1 MTTKIPEK
9 AVDYFDAE
17 SYKKIVEK
25 WNQIKNTDQA
35 DAFISGL
42 KKKLESSEERTDKA
56 ETTTKKFTGNAGPSS
71 ISNYSEV
78 AGNINSISELV
89 DSLNKDMAPNYKAG
103 KYRNI
108 DDTGSFSADLYPAPR
123 LTHKCYCSHCG
134 TDNYIDWLEYPNE
147 RYSKLGC
154 IKCRTRI
161 NTGEA
166 YKFKTNNQI
175 KEMPIE

>member
-1 MTTKIPEK
+1 MIDKLLK
-9 AVDYFDAE
+9 KSADYFDAE

-25 WNQIKNTDQA
+25 RNQIKNTDQA

-78 AGNINSISELV
+78 AGNINSIKELM
-89 DSLNKDMAPNYKAG
+89 DSLNKEMAPNYKPG
-103 KYRNI
+103 KYRPI
-108 DDTGSFSADLYPAPR
+108 DDSGSFSVNLFPAPR
-123 LTHKCYCSHCG
+123 LTHKCYCSRCG
-134 TDNYIDWLEYPNE
+134 TDQLIDWIKYPE
-147 RYSKLGC
+147 HQQKKLGC

-161 NTGEA
+161 DVQSA
-166 YKFKTNNQI
+166 YKNEQD
-175 KEMPIE
+175 